1 MKKKQVIVLSLV
13 FALTSLL
20 IGGAFASGKI
30 SIVVNGRTVPTDVSP
45 RNVDGRI
52 MVPISTISKAL
63 GADVTWDSK
72 KQTVIINQ
80 KSGTSVSTPDL
91 WNEKLNLTG
100 GQWADIVSLI
110 NKYFVTYDSR
120 DEEAWKKTI
129 ASSYLN
135 NGSIELPGGGVYP
148 SILELK
154 IVDAKKIVD
163 SKRKGEGR
171 SDGDQYKVR
180 VKIVHYMNLST
191 PFVAEWDFDVA
202 PYMSKGYLI
211 DYANIISDTQL
222 KNYTVF
228 PGLTFQDVSE

>member
-1 MKKKQVIVLSLV
+1 MKRKLIIVASLI
-13 FALTSLL
+13 FALTTVL

-30 SIVVNGRTVPTDVSP
+30 TIVVNGQTIPTDVSP
-45 RNVDGRI
+45 RNIDGRV
-52 MVPISTISKAL
+52 MVPISTVSKAL

-72 KQTVIINQ
+72 NQTVIINQ
-80 KSGTSVSTPDL
+80 KTGTPLTPDI
-91 WNEKLNLTG
+91 WNEEINTSG
-100 GQWADIVSLI
+100 GEWAEIVSLI
-110 NKYFVTYDSR
+110 NHYLVAYDSR

-129 ASSYLN
+129 APSYIE
-135 NGSIELPGGGVYP
+135 NGSIELAGGGVYP

-154 IVDAKKIVD
+154 ILDAKKI
-163 SKRKGEGR
+163 GELKNG
-171 SDGDQYKVR
+171 GVQYKIL

-191 PFVAEWDFDVA
+191 PFVAKWEFDVS

-228 PGLTFQDVSE
+228 PGLTFTDVSE